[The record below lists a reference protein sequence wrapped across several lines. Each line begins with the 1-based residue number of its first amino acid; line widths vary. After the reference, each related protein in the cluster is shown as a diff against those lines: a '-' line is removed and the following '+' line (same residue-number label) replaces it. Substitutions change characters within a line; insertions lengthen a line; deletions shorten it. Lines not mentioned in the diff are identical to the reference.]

1 MSTDDINGSTYTP
14 EPTGPNGTT
23 QIGDDLSSDAK
34 ETLASYLSAL
44 TTNSYDGNTFPIDPD
59 NPLTET
65 SLRQD
70 NGLPAEFTTG
80 GNDETEGFTERLEN
94 PVNAR
99 GTAPAI
105 PVFETLSGDTYNID
119 DEGIEI
125 LDKNSQAQ
133 GNFILTNVRST
144 QEANEPGVGNT
155 SGQVEFPNATG
166 ATAMQR
172 QISRVLK
179 ESNRF
184 DSMPGMSPYI
194 SNVGGGVGFTAPGI
208 PIEQGALGVYDPEAS
223 RTQIAALEK
232 VAMSQLMR
240 STGHKMG
247 AQDPSSPI
255 GTVAT
260 TGVQKGRKKVSV
272 AKLRAK
278 NAAVAPERFDL
289 PNFDLSFND
298 YDGSPLL
305 EQKSFGNMSNPFEP
319 FESGHPTNMAANIT
333 TAAEA
338 FGEIAIAGAVFSI
351 VMSLIQTVADATSI
365 PTRPQNMRKG
375 QYRKTQGTAKI
386 MSRLGI
392 PLTNRPFAVCV
403 CYGIVQFFKLP
414 ISALPPIPGM
424 GDPESDTVETW
435 WTLVVDAIPTII
447 DAFLD
452 VQLSHGYYATVM
464 RVMRRDLQQ
473 LINELGS
480 IPSDPASLF
489 ILIKEI
495 NTYASWRFFCTLA
508 ILGEKYLESINA
520 TYAIVPNINKM
531 KNHGQS
537 RQAKSR
543 ISSGQPELA
552 WRHRASP
559 AMVLLPSKLAGAY
572 QLWGFRQN
580 YAQEQMRAIGDNK
593 TNSPGQPWN
602 QFLQIN
608 GSNGTVAGTSKR
620 NRRFAMLGPGMHRL
634 PQDLVT
640 TMEDELDSEYMPFY
654 FHDLR
659 TNELISFMAFIDDV
673 KDSYSVNYSESAGYG
688 RIDPVKIYSST
699 SRSISASFTF
709 VATSPEDFDAMW
721 WSINKLV
728 SMLYPQFSM
737 GKALKAGSGTGQKK
751 FIMPFSQIP
760 TASPVI
766 RLRIGD
772 VIRSNYSRFNLA
784 RLFGLSEGVAADP
797 HSAGG
802 TTIPAD
808 GVASDGR
815 DFGAAPFDL
824 TYQARA
830 QAAIEDAEAD
840 AETESEAA
848 ELDIA
853 LTLSLEPMSNDDDL
867 FGYWPGSEI
876 LGRAYLKAN
885 NEGYTTYDMDQDRS
899 APEGYEGAA
908 YPAYA
913 VGQWPTLF
921 PPPTAT
927 SGINI
932 TSSPFLSRTTAD
944 GLVNI
949 LARRVSDENGDFN
962 GSDTG
967 TGAGATE
974 TSANAEVRA
983 EGQYAEY
990 LVSWVDPN
998 DAADPY
1004 GPALSAKQHTHAYVV
1019 TSADLYPVPLPSPEV
1034 PAAADVNINLE
1045 QQVID
1050 IYRFFQPK
1058 SNAIVRSFES
1068 AGGRGLAGVITSFDM
1083 DWGEAMWDMS
1093 GISRR
1098 APTMCKISIAFSPI
1112 HDIVPGLDNNGAMRA
1127 LNYPVGKVS
1136 SGLAEDWT
1144 TPGSGVPA
1152 AGSARLRPSIGAGSS
1167 IDDAGD
1173 PARDGF
1179 AQSRAKAFDQ
1189 GGEGI

>member
-1 MSTDDINGSTYTP
+1 MSTDDINGSTFTP
-14 EPTGPNGTT
+14 EPVSSGSPIE
-23 QIGDDLSSDAK
+23 IGDDLSSDAK

-44 TTNSYDGNTFPIDPD
+44 TTNSYDGNTFKIEPD
-59 NPLTET
+59 NPVSEI

-70 NGLPAEFTTG
+70 NGLPSEFTTG
-80 GNDETEGFTERLEN
+80 GSDETEGFTKSLES
-94 PVNAR
+94 PSSPR
-99 GTAPAI
+99 GTAPA
-105 PVFETLSGDTYNID
+105 VSEFDTLSDGMYNYNA
-119 DEGIEI
+119 EGVE
-125 LDKNSQAQ
+125 LVDKNSQTD
-133 GNFILTNVRST
+133 GHFLLTNVKST
-144 QEANEPGVGNT
+144 AEANEPGVGNT
-155 SGQVEFPNATG
+155 SGKVAFPNPTG

-172 QISRVLK
+172 RVSAVLQQ
-179 ESNRF
+179 SNKF
-184 DSMPGMSPYI
+184 DPMPLSSPYI
-194 SNVGGGVGFTAPGI
+194 TSAGAFSSPGI
-208 PIEQGALGVYDPEAS
+208 PIEQGQLGVYDPDAN
-223 RTQIAALEK
+223 RTQIAALTK
-232 VAMSQLMR
+232 VAYSQLMR
-240 STGHKMG
+240 ATGHKMG
-247 AQDPSSPI
+247 AQDPVNPA
-255 GTVAT
+255 GTVST
-260 TGVQKGRKKVSV
+260 TGVQKGRKKVNV
-272 AKLRAK
+272 TKLRPK
-278 NAAVAPERFDL
+278 DAAFAPERFDL
-289 PNFDLSFND
+289 PNVDLMFND
-298 YDGSPLL
+298 EDGAPLL
-305 EQKSFGNMSNPFEP
+305 PRKSFGNLSNPFEP

-338 FGEIAIAGAVFSI
+338 FGEIAIAGSVFSI
-351 VMSLIQTVADATSI
+351 VMSLIQTVTATTSI
-365 PTRPQNMRKG
+365 PTRPHEMKKG
-375 QYRKTQGTAKI
+375 QNRKANGTAKI
-386 MSRLGI
+386 LKRLGI

-403 CYGIVQFFKLP
+403 CYGVVQFFKLP

-435 WTLVVDAIPTII
+435 WTLVIDAIPAII

-473 LINELGS
+473 LIGELGS

-520 TYAIVPNINKM
+520 TYAIVPNIDKM
-531 KNHGQS
+531 KNNGQS

-543 ISSGQPELA
+543 IGAGQPMLA
-552 WRHRASP
+552 WRHRAAPS
-559 AMVLLPSKLAGAY
+559 MVLLPNKLADAY
-572 QLWGFRQN
+572 QLWGFRQG
-580 YAQEQMRAIGDNK
+580 YAEEQMLKVGDNK
-593 TNSPGQPWN
+593 TNSPNQPWN
-602 QFLQIN
+602 QFLNIN
-608 GSNGTVAGTSKR
+608 GSSAGVPGTTKR
-620 NRRFAMLGPGMHRL
+620 TRRMALKAKTHRL
-634 PQDLVT
+634 PQELVT

-673 KDSYSVNYSESAGYG
+673 KDSYSVNYAESSGYG

-699 SRSISASFTF
+699 ARSISASFTL

-737 GKALKAGSGTGQKK
+737 GKALKAGSGTDMKK

-802 TTIPAD
+802 TTIPAS
-808 GVASDGR
+808 GVAGTGDDAR

-830 QAAIEDAEAD
+830 QAAIEDAEAT
-840 AETESEAA
+840 AESASGA
-848 ELDIA
+848 SSVDIA
-853 LTLSLEPMSNDDDL
+853 LQLAEEPTSPTDESH
-867 FGYWPGSEI
+867 GYWPGSEI

-885 NEGYTTYDMDQDRS
+885 SEGYTTYDMDQVDS
-899 APEGYEGAA
+899 APSGGGGTYPSYAA
-908 YPAYA
+908 S
-913 VGQWPTLF
+913 VWNTLF

-927 SGINI
+927 SGVNI
-932 TSSPFLSRTTAD
+932 TSSPFASRTTGD

-949 LARRVSDENGDFN
+949 IARRVSDTNGDFN
-962 GSDTG
+962 GSDSG
-967 TGAGATE
+967 SGAGNTE
-974 TSANAEVRA
+974 TSANAELRD
-983 EGQYAEY
+983 GQYAEY

-998 DAADPY
+998 DPADPY

-1019 TSADLYPVPLPSPEV
+1019 TSADLYPLPIPAPEPV
-1034 PAAADVNINLE
+1034 EVTPADVNINLE
-1045 QQVID
+1045 QQVLD

-1058 SNAIVRSFES
+1058 SNAVVRSFES

-1083 DWGEAMWDMS
+1083 DWGEAMWDMT

-1127 LNYPVGKVS
+1127 YNYPVGKVA

-1144 TPGSGVPA
+1144 TPGAGPPA
-1152 AGSARLRPSIGAGSS
+1152 GGTARLRPSIGAGAS
-1167 IDDAGD
+1167 IDDAGG
-1173 PARDGF
+1173 PARLGMT
-1179 AQSRAKAFDQ
+1179 QSKAKAFDS